1 MERALESLSR
11 VLALVVA
18 LTALSLAVLPSAAD
32 EAADRAALDKLFAEL
47 SVAHDPTEA
56 HRIDEQIWT
65 IWTQPSVEPLRLR
78 MLDVL
83 EARSYTSLDRV
94 LLMLDELVA
103 DYPDYAEGWNQRA
116 TVRYLL
122 GDYDAS
128 LADIDRVLA
137 LEPRH
142 FGALA
147 GRVLIYLAQGKRQLA
162 LKDMVNALAIHPFL
176 SEKQLFPELQQGMTR
191 I

>member
-1 MERALESLSR
+1 MRAAPASLR
-11 VLALVVA
+11 RLLALVLALA
-18 LTALSLAVLPSAAD
+18 ALSFAAVPAGAD
-32 EAADRAALDKLFAEL
+32 DAPDRAALDRLFAEL
-47 SVAHDPTEA
+47 QSAPDAETA
-56 HRIDEQIWT
+56 HRIDQRIWQL
-65 IWTQPSVEPLRLR
+65 WTSPSDEVLRLR

-83 EARSYTSLDRV
+83 EARSAFDLQRALKLLDDMV
-94 LLMLDELVA
+94 VDF
-103 DYPDYAEGWNQRA
+103 PGYAEAWNQRA
-116 TVRYLL
+116 TIYYML
-122 GDYDAS
+122 GNYEAS
-128 LADIDRVLA
+128 LADIDKVLA

-147 GRVLIYLAQGKRQLA
+147 GRVLIYLAEGKRQLA